1 MPAGRP
7 RTVSLPPDEMI
18 KLGEE
23 MIQWIKEN
31 DPVHLCEFYC
41 IEKGYTDDEWD
52 TMHVCPE
59 FFPYY
64 VKALKIIGMKYLRE
78 DTGIEPRIK
87 DRWLRHYFRDL
98 RKQEDKDK
106 DDDTVR
112 KTKVSQADSEAEVKK
127 FREFLNETRG
137 HCEGVSGACR
147 PEVEAQQPLLDQ
159 GQPGQEG

>member
-18 KLGEE
+18 KLGED
-23 MIQWIKEN
+23 MIQWVKDN

-106 DDDTVR
+106 DDDVIRQKSVAEAVPQEVR
-112 KTKVSQADSEAEVKK
+112 AQTDALVKQIEELRGLATESKQKEVSTSNDDHNV
-127 FREFLNETRG
+127 
-137 HCEGVSGACR
+137 
-147 PEVEAQQPLLDQ
+147 
-159 GQPGQEG
+159 

>member
-7 RTVSLPPDEMI
+7 RSVSLPPDEMI
-18 KLGEE
+18 ALGEE
-23 MIQWIKEN
+23 MIQWVKHN

-52 TMHVCPE
+52 TMHTRTE

-87 DRWLRHYFRDL
+87 DRWLRHYFKDL

-106 DDDTVR
+106 DDDILR
-112 KTKVSQADSEAEVKK
+112 QKTLSEAVTSDVLEQT
-127 FREFLNETRG
+127 N
-137 HCEGVSGACR
+137 AMMN
-147 PEVEAQQPLLDQ
+147 QLDSSRKSATSSKSK
-159 GQPGQEG
+159 E